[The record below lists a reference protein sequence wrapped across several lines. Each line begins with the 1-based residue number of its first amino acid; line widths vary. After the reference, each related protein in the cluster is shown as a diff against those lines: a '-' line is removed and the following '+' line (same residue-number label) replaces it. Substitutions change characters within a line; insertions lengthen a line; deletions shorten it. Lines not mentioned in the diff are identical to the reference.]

1 MNQSSKQISLFICL
15 FFVSISLSAQWGWG
29 WGSGMSG
36 EGPVVT
42 KTIDLE
48 NIDGLSLG
56 VPGNVYLMKGN
67 KQKIEIKAQKNI
79 IDNIERSVRNGI
91 WKIEFDKKVRK
102 MDKLEFYITLP
113 SFRALAIA
121 GSGGI
126 IGEDAFNLDNL
137 EISIA
142 GSGDIDLEGTAN
154 GLEISIAGS
163 GDINLKHLEAEN
175 CEVSIAGSGDC
186 EVNVSERL
194 DVSIAGSGDVKYK
207 GNPAKVKSSIAGSG
221 DVRSF

>member
-1 MNQSSKQISLFICL
+1 MSQSSKQISLFICL
-15 FFVSISLSAQWGWG
+15 LCISISLSAQWGWG
-29 WGSGMSG
+29 SGIRG

-56 VPGNVYLMKGN
+56 VPGNVYLTKGN

-79 IDNIERSVRNGI
+79 IANIERNVRNGI
-91 WKIEFDKKVRK
+91 WKIEFDKNVRNV
-102 MDKLEFYITLP
+102 DKLDIYITLP
-113 SFRALAIA
+113 SFRKLAIA

-126 IGEDAFNLDNL
+126 IGEDAFNLDDL
-137 EISIA
+137 EISVA
-142 GSGDIDLEGTAN
+142 GSGDIDLEGTAKD
-154 GLEISIAGS
+154 LAISVAGS
-163 GDINLKHLEAEN
+163 GDINLKNLKTEN

-186 EVNVSERL
+186 EVHVSERL

-207 GNPAKVKSSIAGSG
+207 GEPAKVKSSIAGSG